1 MGPDLLPLLVIGGSF
16 ALVGAILYGA
26 WNLGRY
32 HGRDEEMPRDL
43 AHLEERLA
51 RLEQAMVQSTGALD
65 RLEAAHRHTFRLIT
79 DSPALPRAGRNT
91 TPH

>member
-1 MGPDLLPLLVIGGSF
+1 MGDLLPLLVIGGSF
-16 ALVGAILYGA
+16 AFVGAILYGA

-43 AHLEERLA
+43 ARLEERLA
-51 RLEQAMVQSTGALD
+51 RVEQTMSQTTGALD
-65 RLEAAHRHTFRLIT
+65 RLEAAHRHAMRILT
-79 DSPALPRAGRNT
+79 DAPATLPRGRMV